1 MTARADIA
9 RLLDLRSGFTRDDL
23 ILDGKGSEVQLGRA
37 LTDAQVERT
46 MEGASTVT
54 LTVADSDWSLA
65 GASELL
71 GEKRL
76 KSDLNLEIDD
86 LVFTLNELEK
96 IDDGWSMVFYDEPT
110 TALRDH
116 KRRMK
121 ATRDTVTRAQFFGM
135 LCKAA
140 GVRLYS
146 IEKNVKQPVAALD
159 KADAKQLRD
168 SKKAVKTATQKAR
181 EKKAAKVPAKEA
193 RVYKRLKGP
202 ASWFGRVSAQ
212 GAIDPGDPSGQTKS
226 GKPNYA
232 KGVAVN
238 AYPSQGYAGAVR
250 SYNEFQGSWWRC
262 TCPNGRVGVFQ
273 HIDQGP
279 NADGRV
285 VDFTASALADIGY
298 TVLNFPTSAGTF
310 HLENLGRAYGDKT
323 GAVGSTSTTSS
334 SSATTERARIAKYEF
349 AVDTGED
356 YQETGQRLADEVGW
370 RCFSNGTG
378 YVFDSDLTLAKA
390 DPSVVLQSGD
400 DGVDRIRWTWTRRAL
415 IDELQVDIRLVP
427 WAAPPGAVALVKGEG
442 PADGKWLVRS
452 IQAPLLGEDRQATVT
467 LGRPQKPLK
476 EPAPSVETV
485 RTKNATAAGSGKKGT
500 VTYAGGVPHSLNAP
514 VLDFLERM
522 AGVLGFPVIVTTST
536 NHDRLTV
543 NGTVSDHYAGNAAD
557 LGIGPDIRGGGND
570 AGAHKGNQYASA
582 ALQVLGKG
590 KREADRMAQ
599 SGRGTDFTNPHNY
612 SWQGHAVQVGW
623 RTDTGG
629 NHFTHVHI
637 GVAP

>member
-1 MTARADIA
+1 MTAKADIA

-23 ILDGKGSEVQLGRA
+23 VLDGKGSEVQLGRA

-65 GASELL
+65 GESELL

-238 AYPSQGYAGAVR
+238 AYPSMGYAGAVK

-310 HLENLGRAYGDKT
+310 KLENLGRNYDQSGSGSAGS
-323 GAVGSTSTTSS
+323 GASS
-334 SSATTERARIAKYEF
+334 GNATTERARVAKYEF
-349 AVDTGED
+349 SVETGED

-390 DPSVVLQSGD
+390 DPSMVLVAGTE
-400 DGVDRIRWTWTRRAL
+400 GVDRIRWTWTRRAL
-415 IDELQVDIRLVP
+415 IDELQVDVRLVP

-452 IQAPLLGEDRQATVT
+452 IQAPLLGEDRQATAT
-467 LGRPQKPLK
+467 LGRPQKPRK

-485 RTKNATAAGSGKKGT
+485 SASSGSSAGLSKIVLEAKKISAAGGSYLLGGGHGAPLRSLRSGQPLDCSSSASLALYRAGFFKGT
-500 VTYAGGVPHSLNAP
+500 VAQVSGELAASYGQAGEGKNWTVWANADHVFLMGKDKNGVWRF
-514 VLDFLERM
+514 DT
-522 AGVLGFPVIVTTST
+522 G
-536 NHDRLTV
+536 
-543 NGTVSDHYAGNAAD
+543 
-557 LGIGPDIRGGGND
+557 GPGGGNGPRFHREGRPT
-570 AGAHKGNQYASA
+570 AG
-582 ALQVLGKG
+582 
-590 KREADRMAQ
+590 
-599 SGRGTDFTNPHNY
+599 FTPRH
-612 SWQGHAVQVGW
+612 WPGE
-623 RTDTGG
+623 
-629 NHFTHVHI
+629 
-637 GVAP
+637 